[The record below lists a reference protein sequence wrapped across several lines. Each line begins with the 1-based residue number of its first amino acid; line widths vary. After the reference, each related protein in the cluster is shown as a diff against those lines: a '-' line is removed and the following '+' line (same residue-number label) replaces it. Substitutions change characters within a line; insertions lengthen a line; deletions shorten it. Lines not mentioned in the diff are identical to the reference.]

1 MKRMLTSKHL
11 GAVAAAAVLGA
22 FLAPSMAQ
30 AQVSYN
36 IGIVSLYKA
45 SGNDQDEK
53 QFSEDTA
60 KNFRPALQGG
70 VDYSFGNGLYIGN
83 WNSTGSFGGANM
95 EIDLYGGYGGEISKG
110 LSYDLSLATYI
121 YPRSEDGWNGSEAAV
136 KLSYQ
141 FASVKY
147 VRGLGDYD
155 GSNKV
160 VLGAKMSATDSLTFS
175 ADYHIR
181 NNSGPKSF
189 VLGASYDMGNAL
201 TASATVSGTDSD
213 APNGKTRSVFGL
225 TKGF

>member
-1 MKRMLTSKHL
+1 MKSVFASKRL
-11 GAVAAAAVLGA
+11 SAVAVAAAVSAL
-22 FLAPSMAQ
+22 FAPTMAQ

-36 IGIVSLYKA
+36 IGVVSLYKA
-45 SGNDQDEK
+45 SGNDQDDK

-95 EIDLYGGYGGEISKG
+95 EIDLYGGYGGEITKG

-121 YPRSEDGWNGSEAAV
+121 YPGSEDGWNGSEAAV

-160 VLGAKMSATDSLTFS
+160 VLGAKMSATDSLTLS

-213 APNGKTRSVFGL
+213 APNGKTRLVFGL
-225 TKGF
+225 SKGF